1 MGTFNLLSEF
11 LVGQP
16 LFAEISQDLMF
27 LASYRLLLLGF
38 AK

>member
-1 MGTFNLLSEF
+1 MGTLNLLSEF

-16 LFAEISQDLMF
+16 LFANIRQNQRIY
-27 LASYRLLLLGF
+27 ASFTLLLLGF